1 VSLRLEGVTAGYGGS
16 TVLQDVSLTVPAGRS
31 VALVGANG
39 AGKSTLLAVASGLL
53 PARAGRVLLD
63 GVDLGHR
70 RPEERVA
77 LGLCHVTEGG
87 AVFPAL
93 TVADNLR
100 IFTPAGRAVDGVER
114 ALDAFPSLGERL
126 GQVAGTLSGGEQRM
140 LALARVY
147 AAGATTI
154 LLDEVSLGLAP
165 MLVDEVFAFLARLA
179 GEGISLLV
187 VEQYVGRVL
196 ELADLVYVLT
206 RGRVAFAGE
215 PGELDEHR
223 LAEQYLA

>member
-16 TVLQDVSLTVPAGRS
+16 TVLQDVSLTVPEGRS

-114 ALDAFPSLGERL
+114 ALDAFPALGERL